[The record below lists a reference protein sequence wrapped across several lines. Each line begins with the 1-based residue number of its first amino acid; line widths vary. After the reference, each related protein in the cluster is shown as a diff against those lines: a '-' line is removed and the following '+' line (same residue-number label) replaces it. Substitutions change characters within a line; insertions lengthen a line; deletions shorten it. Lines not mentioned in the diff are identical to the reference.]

1 MIILAAD
8 GVEKT
13 VAIVYQAAA
22 IACDDC
28 PTDTGSAISA
38 KTGLF
43 PIMRT
48 EDPLYGK
55 KGGV

>member
-1 MIILAAD
+1 MISLEENRC
-8 GVEKT
+8 EK
-13 VAIVYQAAA
+13 AITNVDEAAA

-28 PTDTGSAISA
+28 RTDTGSVIYA

-55 KGGV
+55 KGRV